1 MNIFGWIGLG
11 IALVLVLVLLA
22 SCIQIVQQSRAYVVE
37 FLGTFHAVWNV
48 GFHFKVRGDA
58 DRQEGFPEGAGGGF
72 CAPACHHQ
80 G

>member
-37 FLGTFHAVWNV
+37 FLETVHTARHVPRNSTTYA
-48 GFHFKVRGDA
+48 R
-58 DRQEGFPEGAGGGF
+58 
-72 CAPACHHQ
+72 AC
-80 G
+80 